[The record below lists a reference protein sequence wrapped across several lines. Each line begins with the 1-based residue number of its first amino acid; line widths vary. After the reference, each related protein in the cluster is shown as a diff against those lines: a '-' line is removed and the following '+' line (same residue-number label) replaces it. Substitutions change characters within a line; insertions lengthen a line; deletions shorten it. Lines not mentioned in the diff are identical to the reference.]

1 MQLFIVHNSAGRKRT
16 HALFKNS
23 RAGGSRCCGLALL
36 WAYDPSSRLLL
47 KELFLIKI
55 MRYVVI
61 INKIIYLLMSITVGL
76 ALYGEVFL
84 ILFLSFGFVA
94 TAYQGVINCLPKH
107 SKQLWQIVPKISLE
121 SDYFTKPC
129 TLQNE

>member
-1 MQLFIVHNSAGRKRT
+1 
-16 HALFKNS
+16 
-23 RAGGSRCCGLALL
+23 
-36 WAYDPSSRLLL
+36 
-47 KELFLIKI
+47 
-55 MRYVVI
+55 MRYMVI
-61 INKIIYLLMSITVGL
+61 INKIIYLLSYLLMSITVVL
-76 ALYGEVFL
+76 SLYGKVFL

-94 TAYQGVINCLPKH
+94 TAYLGVINCLPKH